1 MFSEIQIGNPIFGVI
16 TLKAWLK
23 NRTKTQV
30 ITVCLLLIGF
40 IASMIFINNNYELYD
55 RTIVQITD
63 VQEINREDQV
73 DTHGNE
79 DEHVTQHI
87 VGEVKNGSGKGELT
101 EFDNEYIQSL
111 ALDYELA
118 AGDEIFLAQDGEAT
132 GDIKRDKYFVFVA
145 WIFLAIL
152 LAVGKS
158 RGALS
163 ALSLLVNA
171 VILSIA
177 LDIYIQN
184 PSISLSLITLGSII
198 IFTVLSLLM
207 ATGFNEKTYTAILT
221 TLIATGVSLVIAYVA
236 LHFTSEQ
243 GLRYEEMAFL
253 TRNPQTI
260 FMAGLLIGS
269 LGAVMDVAITLS
281 ASMFEMY
288 EKNNH
293 IRIETLKK
301 AGYEVGKDIMG
312 TMTNILFFA
321 YVSGSIPMLLIYFK
335 NAAPFGFTV
344 SMNLSLELARALV
357 GGIGIVLTI
366 PIAVYISIFFIR
378 RKQAKL

>member
-16 TLKAWLK
+16 TLKTWLR
-23 NRTKTQV
+23 NRTKAQV
-30 ITVCLLLIGF
+30 ITVALLLIGF
-40 IASMIFINNNYELYD
+40 ILSMIFINNNYELYD
-55 RTIVQITD
+55 KTIVQITD
-63 VQEINREDQV
+63 VQEINREDQP
-73 DTHGNE
+73 DEHGNK
-79 DEHVTQHI
+79 DEKVTQHI
-87 VGEVKNGSGKGELT
+87 VGEIKNGSDKGEVT
-101 EFDNEYIQSL
+101 EFDNEYVQSL

-118 AGDEIFLAQDGEAT
+118 AGDEIFLAQDGQAT
-132 GDIKRDKYFVFVA
+132 GDIKRDKYFIFVA
-145 WIFLAIL
+145 WVFLAVL

-163 ALSLLVNA
+163 ALSLFVNA
-171 VILSIA
+171 AILSFA
-177 LDIYIQN
+177 LDIYIQH
-184 PSISLSLITLGSII
+184 PSISLSVITAISII

-207 ATGFNEKTYTAILT
+207 ATGFNEKTYTAILA
-221 TLIATGVSLVIAYVA
+221 TLIGTVISLVIAYAA
-236 LHFTSEQ
+236 LHFTGEQ

-253 TRNPQTI
+253 TRSPETI

-281 ASMFEMY
+281 SSIFEMY
-288 EKNNH
+288 EKNN
-293 IRIETLKK
+293 RIDLKTLKK

-312 TMTNILFFA
+312 AMTNILFFA

-335 NAAPFGFTV
+335 NAAPLGFTV
-344 SMNLSLELARALV
+344 SMNLSLELTRALV

-366 PIAVYISIFFIR
+366 PIAIYISIFFIR

>member
-1 MFSEIQIGNPIFGVI
+1 MK
-16 TLKAWLK
+16 TWLK
-23 NRTKTQV
+23 NRTKSQY
-30 ITVCLLLIGF
+30 ITICFLLIGF
-40 IASMIFINNNYELYD
+40 VTSMIFITNNYELYD
-55 RTIVQITD
+55 RTIVKITN
-63 VQEINREDQV
+63 VKEVHREAQV

-79 DEHVTQHI
+79 DERATQRI
-87 VGEVKNGSGKGELT
+87 TGEIKNGPDKGKIT
-101 EFDNEYIQSL
+101 EFDNDYIQSL
-111 ALDYELA
+111 ALDYELS
-118 AGDEIFLAQDGEAT
+118 AGDEIFLAQDGKAT
-132 GDIKRDKYFVFVA
+132 GDIKRDKYFVFAA
-145 WIFLAIL
+145 WIFLIIL

-171 VILSIA
+171 LILSIA
-177 LDIYIQN
+177 LDIYIQH
-184 PSISLSLITLGSII
+184 PSISLSIITLISIVL
-198 IFTVLSLLM
+198 FTILSLLM
-207 ATGFNEKTYTAILT
+207 ATGFNEKTYTAILA
-221 TLIATGVSLVIAYVA
+221 TLLGTGVSLLIAYA
-236 LHFTSEQ
+236 AFQLTGEQ

-253 TRNPQTI
+253 TRNPYTI

-288 EKNNH
+288 EKNH
-293 IRIETLKK
+293 QISLKTLKK

-366 PIAVYISIFFIR
+366 PIAIYISIFFIR
-378 RKQAKL
+378 RKQAR

>member
-1 MFSEIQIGNPIFGVI
+1 MK
-16 TLKAWLK
+16 TWLK
-23 NRTKTQV
+23 NRTKAQV
-30 ITVCLLLIGF
+30 ITVGLLLIGF
-40 IASMIFINNNYELYD
+40 IASMIFINNNYDLYD

-63 VQEINREDQV
+63 VQEINREEQV

-87 VGEVKNGSGKGELT
+87 VGEIKNGSDKGQVT
-101 EFDNEYIQSL
+101 AFDNEYIQSL

-118 AGDEIFLAQDGEAT
+118 AGDEIFLAQDGKAT

-145 WIFLAIL
+145 WIFLIIL

-177 LDIYIQN
+177 LDIYIHN
-184 PSISLSLITLGSII
+184 PSIGLSIITLVSII

-221 TLIATGVSLVIAYVA
+221 TLLGTGLSLVIAYVA
-236 LHFTSEQ
+236 LHFTGEQ

-288 EKNNH
+288 EKNN
-293 IRIETLKK
+293 RIDLKTLKK

-321 YVSGSIPMLLIYFK
+321 YVSGSIPMLLIYLK

-366 PIAVYISIFFIR
+366 PIAIYISIFFIR

>member
-1 MFSEIQIGNPIFGVI
+1 M
-16 TLKAWLK
+16 KRWLQ
-23 NRTKTQV
+23 NRTNTQYL
-30 ITVCLLLIGF
+30 ISGLLLIAF
-40 IASMIFINNNYELYD
+40 IASMIFINNNHELYK

-63 VQEINREDQV
+63 VQETHRESQIDR
-73 DTHGNE
+73 HGNQ
-79 DEHVTQHI
+79 DDFVIQSVT
-87 VGEVKNGSGKGELT
+87 GEIKNGSDKGELT
-101 EFDNEYIQSL
+101 TFDNEYMQSL
-111 ALDYELA
+111 ALDYELSV
-118 AGDEIFLAQDGEAT
+118 GNEIFLATDGKAT
-132 GDIKRDKYFVFVA
+132 GDIKRDKHFVFVA
-145 WIFLAIL
+145 WIFLIIL
-152 LAVGKS
+152 LIVGKS

-171 VILSIA
+171 LILSIA

-184 PSISLSLITLGSII
+184 PSLGLSVITLVSIV
-198 IFTVLSLLM
+198 IFTILSLLM

-221 TLIATGVSLVIAYVA
+221 TLIGTGLSLLIAYLA
-236 LHFTSEQ
+236 LHFTGEE

-253 TRNPQTI
+253 TRNPQVV

-288 EKNNH
+288 EKNN
-293 IRIETLKK
+293 RISIKVLKK

-312 TMTNILFFA
+312 TMTNILFFV

-335 NAAPFGFTV
+335 NATPFGFTL

-366 PIAVYISIFFIR
+366 PIAIYISIFFIR
-378 RKQAKL
+378 RKQVKS

>member
-1 MFSEIQIGNPIFGVI
+1 MI

-23 NRTKTQV
+23 NRTKSQI

-40 IASMIFINNNYELYD
+40 IASMIFINNNYDLYD

-73 DTHGNE
+73 DTHGNK

-87 VGEVKNGSGKGELT
+87 VGEVKNGPDKGNLT
-101 EFDNEYIQSL
+101 KFDNEYIQSL

-171 VILSIA
+171 VILSVA
-177 LDIYIQN
+177 LDIYIQH
-184 PSISLSLITLGSII
+184 PSISLSLITLISII

-221 TLIATGVSLVIAYVA
+221 TLIGTGVSLVIAYVA
-236 LHFTSEQ
+236 LQFTAEQ

-293 IRIETLKK
+293 ISLETLKK
-301 AGYEVGKDIMG
+301 AGYEIGKDIMG

>member
-1 MFSEIQIGNPIFGVI
+1 MFSEDQIGNPIFGVI
-16 TLKAWLK
+16 ILKAWLK

-30 ITVCLLLIGF
+30 STVCLLLLGF

-73 DTHGNE
+73 DTHGNK

-87 VGEVKNGSGKGELT
+87 VGEVKNGSNKGELT

-118 AGDEIFLAQDGEAT
+118 AGDEIFLARDGEAA

-145 WIFLAIL
+145 WIFLIIL

-184 PSISLSLITLGSII
+184 PSIGLSLITLVSII

-221 TLIATGVSLVIAYVA
+221 TLIGTGVSLVIAYAA
-236 LHFTSEQ
+236 LYFTAEQ

-293 IRIETLKK
+293 INIETLKK